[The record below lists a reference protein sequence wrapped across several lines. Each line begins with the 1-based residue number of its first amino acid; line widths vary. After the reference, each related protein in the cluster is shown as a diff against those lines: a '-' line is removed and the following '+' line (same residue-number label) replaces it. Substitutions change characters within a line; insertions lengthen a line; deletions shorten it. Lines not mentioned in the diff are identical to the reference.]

1 MEYKKNNQVKLL
13 SLGNIDYSKCV
24 DLQKKLQK
32 EIIDIKLFNR
42 KNNLNKL
49 TPNYLLIVEHD
60 HVYTLGKSGNTENL
74 LYSKSELKAKNIQ
87 FHETSRGGDITYHGP
102 GQLVIYPILDL
113 ENFFT
118 DIHKYL
124 RFLELA
130 VINTLKD
137 LNIHSSN
144 NPNKTGV
151 WLDVGK
157 TSERK
162 ICAMGVKVSRWVTMH
177 GLALNVNCD
186 LEFFNGIVPCGLD
199 NRNVTSIKNEIQ
211 ESISL
216 ESVSKIFIKNFLE
229 IFNSI
234 LVD

>member
-1 MEYKKNNQVKLL
+1 MPQKKVVFQD
-13 SLGNIDYSKCV
+13 LGLIDYKEAWDYQEQLFQATI
-24 DLQKKLQK
+24 DLKKQNKK
-32 EIIDIKLFNR
+32 EGLGA
-42 KNNLNKL
+42 L
-49 TPNYLLIVEHD
+49 TTSYLLFCEHS
-60 HVYTLGKSGNTENL
+60 HVYTLGKSGNSENL

-130 VINTLKD
+130 VINSLKD

-199 NRNVTSIKNEIQ
+199 NRNVTSIKNEIK

-216 ESVSKIFIKNFLE
+216 ESVSKIFTKNFLE